1 MQGVEDHLASD
12 DMDPVPFSVEDVDR
26 WTTVGGPRRDSV
38 TVEILLQP
46 ALLLLTFATL
56 VVNLVG
62 QTSCSCGVPDKSR
75 GMAGTRIGTEIRNLN
90 HVS

>member
-12 DMDPVPFSVEDVDR
+12 DMDPVPFPGEDVDR

-62 QTSCSCGVPDKSR
+62 QTSRSMRCFRRKQRHGGHQDWHGDS
-75 GMAGTRIGTEIRNLN
+75 
-90 HVS
+90 